1 MKKLALLLIAALA
14 APVMSA
20 GPPAE
25 APPAEPAAPGA
36 VTASQVQAQAESYIA
51 LDARFA
57 GHLTER
63 AGAIEAA
70 PSFDARYQAALA
82 GGQFEVGARD
92 YALWLALTELTQPVY
107 GWGAAIY
114 CPPND
119 PLYVVLLRRWRGET
133 IDCSTYRPGDG
144 RGSYLWTGPEGQP
157 ASEPSED

>member
-1 MKKLALLLIAALA
+1 MKNLALLLIAALA

-25 APPAEPAAPGA
+25 PAAPRA
-36 VTASQVQAQAESYIA
+36 VTANEVQAQAESYIA

-63 AGAIEAA
+63 AGAIQAA

-82 GGQFEVGARD
+82 GGQFGGGARD
-92 YALWLALTELTQPVY
+92 YALWLALTELMQPVY
-107 GWGAAIY
+107 GSGAAIY

-119 PLYVVLLRRWRGET
+119 PVYVVLLRRWRGET

-144 RGSYLWTGPEGQP
+144 RGSYPWTGPEGQP